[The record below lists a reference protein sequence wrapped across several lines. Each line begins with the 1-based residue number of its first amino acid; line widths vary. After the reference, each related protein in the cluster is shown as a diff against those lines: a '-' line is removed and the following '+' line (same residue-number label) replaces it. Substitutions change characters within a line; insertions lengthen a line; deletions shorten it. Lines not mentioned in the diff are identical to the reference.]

1 MYFLTKD
8 DADWVKKM
16 QILSRLQGGANKQ
29 EDLRKSEKK
38 LWIKISLTR
47 I

>member
-1 MYFLTKD
+1 
-8 DADWVKKM
+8 M
-16 QILSRLQGGANKQ
+16 QTGLKNANTFKVAGGGANKQ